1 MFDFKA
7 MIMRELDSLSFAGYP
22 ATFPIRAV
30 NAMALSQRA
39 LVRGVGVNDAP
50 YLTQPTVG
58 GRLVKCPAYSVWENM
73 LKRCYDPAV
82 AKRQPAYIGC
92 TVCEEWHS
100 FMSFRAWLTQH
111 PDWQNRQVDKDILYP
126 GNKVY
131 SPGTCLLVPAAINTL
146 FTSGGTRQPHN
157 AALPTGVFPHGQR
170 YTASLSV
177 GGKPLH
183 IGRYKTPEEAA
194 AAYRA
199 AKLDYALCLAFD
211 YLDEPRL
218 FDAIIDNAALVYG
231 AA

>member
-7 MIMRELDSLSFAGYP
+7 MIMGELDSLSFAGYP

-50 YLTQPTVG
+50 YLTQPTIG

-126 GNKVY
+126 GNKMY
-131 SPGTCLLVPAAINTL
+131 SPDTCLLVPAHVNTL
-146 FTSGGTRQPHN
+146 FTQGGNRQ
-157 AALPTGVFPHGQR
+157 AANTGLPMGVHPQGKR
-170 YTASLSV
+170 YLARLSA
-177 GGKPLH
+177 GGKWLH
-183 IGRYKTPEEAA
+183 IGSYPTIAEAH
-194 AAYRA
+194 AAYRS
-199 AKLDYALCLAFD
+199 AKLDYALCVAMD

-218 FDAIIDNAALVYG
+218 FDAIIDNAALVYE